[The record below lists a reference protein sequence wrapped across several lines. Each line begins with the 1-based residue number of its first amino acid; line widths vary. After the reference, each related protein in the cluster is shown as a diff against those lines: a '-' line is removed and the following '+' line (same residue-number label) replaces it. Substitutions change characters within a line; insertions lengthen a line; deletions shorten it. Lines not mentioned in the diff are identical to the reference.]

1 MKRKKYEAFLIVF
14 LCLAAMI
21 GMIVWEKYDTYTTPD
36 SEIPSPPGYL
46 AVGERLEISRIKHIR
61 GNYYELGYGKELKWL
76 RIGSTYGDSE
86 LHVIDQE
93 DIPVSYLE
101 RLPDV
106 RPSKLGK
113 KKSARYALHIAKSA
127 RLEAGSE
134 QTTTGSRTTRSEA
147 GQMITP

>member
-1 MKRKKYEAFLIVF
+1 MF

-36 SEIPSPPGYL
+36 SEIPSPTGYL
-46 AVGERLEISRIKHIR
+46 AVGERLGISRIKHIR

-76 RIGSTYGDSE
+76 RIGSTYGESE
-86 LHVIDQE
+86 LRVIDQE

-127 RLEAGSE
+127 SLEAGSE
-134 QTTTGSRTTRSEA
+134 QTTTGSRTTRSEE